1 MDTTVNALKALYVAL
16 GGTAADVADVTLI
29 PDMINAIA
37 VVAAS
42 ATAAE
47 LPKVTSANN
56 GQVLTVDGGKW
67 KAKAL
72 PNNG

>member
-1 MDTTVNALKALYVAL
+1 MNNVDALKLIYVAL
-16 GGTAADVADVTLI
+16 GGSADTVKNMTLIADVL
-29 PDMINAIA
+29 NAIA
-37 VVAAS
+37 EVIPD

-47 LPKVTSANN
+47 LPKVTSSNN

-72 PNNG
+72 PE